1 MALVRLSLML
11 AMITPVVLRASPQ
24 SIGATEAAQQ
34 SNAVVVAQI
43 KQMEHDRI
51 EAGVRKD
58 IAAIAAV
65 TADGY
70 VQIDWDGRILD
81 KAATLARIK
90 SSDIKLQSNTV
101 DDMEV
106 RVHADTAVVVGT
118 ATRKGVL
125 DGKDISGTIRYTR
138 VYVNRNGR
146 WQVIQFQ
153 QTRIAQAP

>member
-1 MALVRLSLML
+1 
-11 AMITPVVLRASPQ
+11 
-24 SIGATEAAQQ
+24 
-34 SNAVVVAQI
+34 
-43 KQMEHDRI
+43 MELDRV

-58 IAAIAAV
+58 VAAIAAV

-81 KAATLARIK
+81 KAATLERIK

-101 DDMEV
+101 DNVEV
-106 RVHADTAVVVGT
+106 RVDGDTAVVVGT

-125 DGKDISGTIRYTR
+125 NGKDISGTIRYTR
-138 VYVNRNGR
+138 VYVKRNGR

-153 QTRIAQAP
+153 QTRIAEVR